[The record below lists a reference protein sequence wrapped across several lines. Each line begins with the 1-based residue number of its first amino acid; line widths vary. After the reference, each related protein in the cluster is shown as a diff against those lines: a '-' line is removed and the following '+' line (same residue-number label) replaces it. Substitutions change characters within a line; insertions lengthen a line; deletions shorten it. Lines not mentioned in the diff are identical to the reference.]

1 MAVIFKD
8 RPRPKEIP
16 RARKKGRH
24 DELCEVGRRWMLRTG
39 SSKGGCMQVALSEVG
54 SNQFPETPDVFGI
67 DQRGE
72 SCLVEVKVSRSDF
85 LADAK
90 KPFRA
95 NPDDGMGDFRYYM
108 CPPDIIKPE
117 DLEGT
122 KWGLIYVSPKGICKV
137 IRGKATNNTYKK
149 EWDAQWRFIKNQAHE
164 DILVRTLFLRMTY
177 NLDVSGYLDGVKA
190 HSKLQQYHMKGD
202 PVASM
207 IHRVERADMMT
218 ELKAIISS
226 IEESECPRCIERRCR
241 DLKRMTRGVERLAK
255 QKK

>member
-8 RPRPKEIP
+8 RPRPTEIP
-16 RARKKGRH
+16 RTRKTGRH

-54 SNQFPETPDVFGI
+54 SQQFSETPDVFGF

-90 KPFRA
+90 KPFRM

-108 CPPDIIKPE
+108 SPPDIIKPE

-122 KWGLIYVSPKGICKV
+122 KWGLIHVSPKGICKV
-137 IRGKATNNTYKK
+137 VRGKATNNTYKK
-149 EWDAQWRFIKNQAHE
+149 EWDQQWRFKKNQANE
-164 DILVRTLFLRMTY
+164 DTLIRTLFLRMTY
-177 NLDVSGYLDGVKA
+177 NLDVSGFLDGVKA
-190 HSKLQQYHMKGD
+190 QSKLQQYHMKGD
-202 PVASM
+202 PVVCM
-207 IHRVERADMMT
+207 VHKVERANMVSDLKEMMSN
-218 ELKAIISS
+218 ISPAD
-226 IEESECPRCIERRCR
+226 CPACVERRLR
-241 DLKRMTRGVERLAK
+241 DTKRTNRQLERLAK
-255 QKK
+255 QQK